1 MRTLSCQC
9 NSPSKRA
16 LHTSSFVAF
25 SALSIIAMF
34 CDFFGSR
41 TLFSWL
47 HKLEFGPLTPLLD
60 DRLVEFETNNVSI
73 ISSFTLLSYKE
84 LNTLTS
90 YRGEMQWRQRCASNA
105 TVQGRQGLT
114 GKSSPSAGPTPSVG
128 RSSRAPCPSATAS
141 ASAKQPHPSQRLSL
155 TACAPETPPG
165 ELRPPRP

>member
-47 HKLEFGPLTPLLD
+47 HKLEFGPLPPLLD

-84 LNTLTS
+84 LNTLTNTEVS
-90 YRGEMQWRQRCASNA
+90 CHESNGVQAMPIPVCKDDRASPERA
-105 TVQGRQGLT
+105 RLQLVPHRR
-114 GKSSPSAGPTPSVG
+114 SAGARAHLVPVQ
-128 RSSRAPCPSATAS
+128 RLQLRQSSRIRVSVF
-141 ASAKQPHPSQRLSL
+141 L
-155 TACAPETPPG
+155 
-165 ELRPPRP
+165 